1 MSGSSFPSVDLHTQ
15 SEAAVLAEKL
25 GLPLPLVSLLFSRG
39 YRNVRDIQDF
49 LYPVADHLHDP
60 FLLPDMR
67 SAADAILLAV
77 DQGEDILIYGDYDA
91 DGVTSAACLCRYLD
105 GIGGHTVCY
114 IPDRLGE
121 GYGLSTSV
129 LETFG
134 NRGIGLMVTVDTGTT
149 APAEVA
155 YARSLGIKT
164 VVTDH
169 HECAGALPRCI
180 AVVNPM
186 RQDSA
191 YPFKGLA
198 GVGVAFK
205 LICALESTRHP
216 EKTVSLV
223 AQELLERYGDLVAL
237 GTIADVMPMLDENR
251 YIVKKGIELMKTG
264 GNPGLAALIK
274 ELSIK
279 NSEIHSSIVGY
290 RLAPHVNA
298 AGRMG
303 SAERALHLLLAE
315 DKGESLLLAKEL
327 CNYNLQRRATE
338 EIILEQANRLLSQID
353 AEQKPLVVL
362 WGEGWHRGVLGIVA
376 ARLSERLQRGVILI
390 SLEGDHG
397 YGSGRGVDGMNLV
410 ELLEEC
416 APMLEKFGGHEQAA
430 GLTVNR
436 SELEGFVLAVE
447 ELACRRYAPFK
458 EAKDGMQADMCLS
471 TLDLTLPFAES
482 LSMLEPFGTGNR
494 VPLFLLQDAEVE
506 QITAL
511 SGGAHTK
518 MLVKKED
525 LYYTALLFS
534 KKTSLFPYMRFDRV
548 DLLFELS
555 VNEYMKRK
563 SVQLLTRGIAPAG
576 KTLVEYESAYKC
588 IEGLERGEI
597 PLMPLPTRAD
607 FVKIYLALKGMTA
620 AKELSFSLRRLSLEN
635 GISSVAVCRLIL
647 MVFEEQGLAVFYRRR
662 DGGKERDC
670 FTFELIPTDKKVD
683 IERSALYCAVRKAS
697 ESLQE
702 RGQEQKKG

>member
-1 MSGSSFPSVDLHTQ
+1 MSGKSFSSVDLHTQ
-15 SEAAVLAEKL
+15 SRVDDVAEKL

-39 YRNVRDIQDF
+39 YCDEQDIRAF
-49 LYPVADHLHDP
+49 LYPIPDQMHDP

-67 SAADAILLAV
+67 SAVDAILFAV
-77 DQGEDILIYGDYDA
+77 DHAEGILIYGDYDA
-91 DGVTSAACLCRYLD
+91 DGVTSTACLCRYLN
-105 GIGGHTVCY
+105 GIGGQTVCY

-121 GYGLSTSV
+121 GYGLSNAV
-129 LETFG
+129 LDTFKD
-134 NRGIGLMVTVDTGTT
+134 RKIGLMVTVDTGTT

-155 YARSLGIKT
+155 YARSFGIKT

-169 HECAGALPRCI
+169 HECAGTLPECL

-216 EKTVSLV
+216 EKTAPQV
-223 AQELLERYGDLVAL
+223 AKELLERYGDLVAL

-251 YIVKKGIELMKTG
+251 YIVKKGIELMKSG
-264 GNPGLAALIK
+264 GNPGLVALIK

-279 NSEIHSSIVGY
+279 NSEIHSSLVGY

-303 SAERALHLLLAE
+303 RAERALHLLLAE
-315 DKGESLLLAKEL
+315 DKGEALLLAKEL

-338 EIILEQANRLLSQID
+338 EVILEEANRLLSHID
-353 AEQKPLVVL
+353 VEQKPLVVL
-362 WGEGWHRGVLGIVA
+362 CGEGWHRGVLGIVA

-397 YGSGRGVDGMNLV
+397 YGSGRGVEGMNLV

-430 GLTVNR
+430 GLTVSR
-436 SELEGFVLAVE
+436 RELEGFVLAVE

-458 EAKDGMQADMCLS
+458 EDKDGMQADMCLS

-482 LSMLEPFGTGNR
+482 LSLLEPFGTGNR

-511 SGGAHTK
+511 SGGVHTK
-518 MLVKKED
+518 MLVKKDD

-534 KKTSLFPYMRFDRV
+534 KKTSLFPYMRFDRI

-563 SVQLLTRGIAPAG
+563 SVQLLTKGIAPAG

-588 IEGLERGEI
+588 IEDLERGEI
-597 PLMPLPTRAD
+597 PSLPLPTRAD
-607 FVKIYLALKGMTA
+607 FVKIYLALRAMTA
-620 AKELSFSLRRLSLEN
+620 VKELSFSLRRLALEN
-635 GISSVAVCRLIL
+635 GIASVAVCRLIL
-647 MVFEEQGLAVFYRRR
+647 MVFEEQGLAVFYHRK
-662 DGGKERDC
+662 DGGKEGDC
-670 FTFELIPTDKKVD
+670 FTFELTPTDKKVD
-683 IERSALYCAVRKAS
+683 IERSALYCAVRNAS